1 MPGLIRAIRDL
12 LTRLLSRRRMSGD
25 STVPAKDSTGCPPA
39 TPPEGTAPGED
50 RPGSG
55 ECLRPVV
62 PAKPVPLPPEGQP
75 GLSRWKVRES
85 ERPAF
90 GKVGRIFLEGDALVI
105 RTDRDPRCFSLP
117 LDGAAAVL
125 AGDSRAILLPTGDAV
140 GTARLSAS
148 GRAVNFLIGPVLY
161 TTPRARI
168 TDVLEG
174 RARKAAV
181 FAGEAPPGD
190 RAGQ

>member
-1 MPGLIRAIRDL
+1 MPGLIRAVRDL
-12 LTRLLSRRRMSGD
+12 LTRLLSRRRVSGD
-25 STVPAKDSTGCPPA
+25 TTGCPPA

-75 GLSRWKVRES
+75 AFSRWKVRES
-85 ERPAF
+85 ERPPF
-90 GKVGRIFLEGDALVI
+90 GKVGRIFIEGDALVI

-161 TTPRARI
+161 TTPRARV

-181 FAGEAPPGD
+181 FAGEARPWD